1 MMVDPRDVMLQRL
14 LVDAGISASMRV
26 LDLGCGYGK
35 VSAMLSRIVGPSGSV
50 TGVDRDPSA
59 IEVAKRSAA
68 SQGLTNTRFQ
78 VTSIESLAESSLKGP
93 FDAAVARR
101 VFMYVPDP
109 VAALLAVKGQVR
121 AGGVVVLQEQDTSMV
136 PVASAPLPLH
146 RRVHEWVW
154 TMVEREGAN
163 VRFGLAL
170 PSVFARAGLSLEE
183 LRVEAV
189 AQTASRRLPTADM
202 VRAVMPRIV
211 AQGVATE
218 AEIDVDTLDQRL
230 EAELTESGASFV
242 GDVVFG
248 AWGRVS

>member
-1 MMVDPRDVMLQRL
+1 MLQRL
-14 LVDAGISASMRV
+14 LVDAGISSSMRV

-59 IEVAKRSAA
+59 IEVATRSAA

-78 VTSIESLAESSLKGP
+78 VTTLESLAGAALDGP

-101 VFMYVPDP
+101 VFMYVADP
-109 VAALLAVKGQVR
+109 VAALVAVKSQVR
-121 AGGVVVLQEQDTSMV
+121 AGGVVVLQEQDTAML
-136 PVASAPLPLH
+136 PVASALLPLH

-154 TMVEREGAN
+154 MMVEREGAN
-163 VRFGLAL
+163 VRFGLELA
-170 PSVFARAGLSLEE
+170 SVFARAGLS
-183 LRVEAV
+183 VEALRAEAV
-189 AQTASRRLPTADM
+189 VQTASRRLATAEM

-218 AEIDVDTLDQRL
+218 DEIDVDTLDRRL
-230 EAELTESGASFV
+230 EAELIESGASFV
-242 GDVVFG
+242 GDMVYG
-248 AWGRVS
+248 AWGRVA